1 VIIGQ
6 LLTPDAGFYERKHQI
21 LDASTLAEEHQI
33 HIWQLDRTGGSID
46 AMVGEVGRRGCALLH
61 VYGAIEVESLARLTL
76 PVIIPFRYE
85 PPRRRLFSKRRPP
98 PRLLELLPGELPEA
112 VDSQFIEP
120 PEALVPRTTPPWRVA
135 TLGRGDQIEA
145 MVQLSL
151 IRLQRFRSDVE
162 WHMLSAPPTVERLRN
177 FDAWVDP
184 AVDPGDPDGFT
195 AEAAAAGLPVVASR
209 SPLNEQRLEGG
220 KAGFLVPP
228 GDPNELVHAL
238 LQALFNPEARESRHE
253 SAAARRGCFA
263 PAERAKALVR
273 YYESVVP

>member
-21 LDASTLAEEHQI
+21 LDASALEAKHQI
-33 HIWQLDRTGGSID
+33 HTWKLSSTSGGVD
-46 AMVGEVGRRGCALLH
+46 ALAQEIAGRGCALLH
-61 VYGAIEVESLARLTL
+61 LYGPIDVESLARLAL
-76 PVIIPFRYE
+76 PVIVPFRYE
-85 PPRRRLFSKRRPP
+85 PPRRRWFSPRLSLPP
-98 PRLLELLPGELPEA
+98 LLELLPGDLPEA
-112 VDSQFIEP
+112 VDAQFMELPEEP
-120 PEALVPRTTPPWRVA
+120 AQRSAPPWRVA
-135 TLGRGDQIEA
+135 TLGRGEQIEA

-162 WHMLSAPPTVERLRN
+162 WHLLSAPPTARRLRS

-184 AVDPGDPDGFT
+184 AVDPADPDGFT

-209 SPLNEQRLEGG
+209 SPLNEQRLAGG
-220 KAGFLVPP
+220 EAGFLVPA

-238 LQALFNPEARESRHE
+238 LQALFNREATGSRLE
-253 SAAARRGCFA
+253 RAAARRACFSS
-263 PAERAKALVR
+263 AERAAALVR